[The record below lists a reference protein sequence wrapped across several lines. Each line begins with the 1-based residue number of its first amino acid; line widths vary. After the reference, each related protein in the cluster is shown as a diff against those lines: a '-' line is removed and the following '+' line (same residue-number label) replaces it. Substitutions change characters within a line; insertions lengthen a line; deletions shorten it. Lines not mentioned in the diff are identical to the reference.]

1 MDTVMDNYMNFG
13 YGRLRMALEEV
24 FLGVDRRIV
33 IGGLV
38 LWVAG
43 WVAWKSYSSR
53 VSMAPSLSIPL
64 Y

>member
-1 MDTVMDNYMNFG
+1 MNNDMDFG
-13 YGRLRMALEEV
+13 YGRLKMALEEV
-24 FLGVDRRIV
+24 LLGVDRWIV

-53 VSMAPSLSIPL
+53 VSMVPLLSIPL